1 MGGLDLRYLSLQQ
14 PLFTALQPYNDNHAY
29 TCSLISCKPLGCQ
42 SACCWK
48 STLAMLIH
56 CHANSF
62 PVQEKPS
69 FILRGLEFR
78 NSGLGFAGHS
88 WNCKNMFPQAL
99 NSHRKFLQT
108 RTFTRPP
115 PPNILFQIPSVPVRM
130 AP

>member
-1 MGGLDLRYLSLQQ
+1 MGGLDLRYLSLPQ

-29 TCSLISCKPLGCQ
+29 TCSLISLQTTWVSISMLLEEHTCQ
-42 SACCWK
+42 
-48 STLAMLIH
+48 
-56 CHANSF
+56 ANSF

-69 FILRGLEFR
+69 FILRGLESR

-99 NSHRKFLQT
+99 NSHRKLLQT
-108 RTFTRPP
+108 RTSTRPPPPP
-115 PPNILFQIPSVPVRM
+115 PPNILFQIPSVPARM